1 MYYVKSIYD
10 IKIEYLLNRIYI
22 RIKDIIELMYMHL
35 LKLLLKNIFIYV
47 NNINFNNEIFKQY
60 KTLKCN
66 KCYN

>member
-1 MYYVKSIYD
+1 M
-10 IKIEYLLNRIYI
+10 NRIYI

>member
-60 KTLKCN
+60 KTLQCN